1 MNGEE
6 GKGGR
11 VWAGKR
17 ERMAE
22 RGWEGVKDSRAWVGR
37 GKG

>member
-1 MNGEE
+1 MDGEEGKDGRVMNGEE

-11 VWAGKR
+11 VWTGKR

-22 RGWEGVKDSRAWVGR
+22 L
-37 GKG
+37 

>member
-1 MNGEE
+1 MDGEEGQDGRVMNGEE

-22 RGWEGVKDSRAWVGR
+22 L
-37 GKG
+37 